1 ARVSASDPVSETYM
15 QLATAYLAS
24 NSFEEALAAA
34 RKAMEAEIKPG
45 GSVYF
50 YAISE
55 IIAGS
60 LEKASKELEDI
71 LKANPD
77 YSPALFLTALVFC
90 LSDEKDKANELFQ
103 SLRQKQFDLMT
114 ARLNNIA
121 GQLNTYG
128 KKKEASILL
137 NAAVENKISDAETV
151 KLLNKI

>member
-1 ARVSASDPVSETYM
+1 
-15 QLATAYLAS
+15 
-24 NSFEEALAAA
+24 
-34 RKAMEAEIKPG
+34 
-45 GSVYF
+45 
-50 YAISE
+50 
-55 IIAGS
+55 
-60 LEKASKELEDI
+60 
-71 LKANPD
+71 
-77 YSPALFLTALVFC
+77 VFC